1 MGRRKKSTTKSKG
14 RTKSGKK
21 QTKLKIPGPKGSS
34 TAENLV
40 QLMLLGSDLIEKH
53 TRKKAAQEAKTNAN
67 PPRKNLSFRPPR
79 VLTKSKDLFFHLCS
93 LLVFVLVRSFCP
105 LFHLHSLTF
114 SSYLF
119 SWETNKTGV
128 VTTFSDGSGSFTPHK
143 QAKPVRKKT
152 FGPRVGMIFP
162 PTTSACSST
171 NDNGNKAQGFQDLKV
186 LNPVAQIREKNSQ
199 GFVDNSGYA
208 MSSRDKIDKATETL
222 VDSKHSHFTTV
233 HPDKAI
239 LDGVTFLQR
248 TFSVYFPS
256 LQKHGHG
263 HTPTTLFHSFLPY
276 VRIICFQQNK
286 ISVKKFTDINM
297 SQFFTPYGDP

>member
-114 SSYLF
+114 FILLVF
-119 SWETNKTGV
+119 
-128 VTTFSDGSGSFTPHK
+128 
-143 QAKPVRKKT
+143 
-152 FGPRVGMIFP
+152 M
-162 PTTSACSST
+162 
-171 NDNGNKAQGFQDLKV
+171 
-186 LNPVAQIREKNSQ
+186 
-199 GFVDNSGYA
+199 
-208 MSSRDKIDKATETL
+208 RDKQDWSCDHLFRWKWQLYPSQAGKASTKE
-222 VDSKHSHFTTV
+222 DFW
-233 HPDKAI
+233 
-239 LDGVTFLQR
+239 
-248 TFSVYFPS
+248 PS
-256 LQKHGHG
+256 CWYD
-263 HTPTTLFHSFLPY
+263 LPAY
-276 VRIICFQQNK
+276 HICLL
-286 ISVKKFTDINM
+286 IHE
-297 SQFFTPYGDP
+297 